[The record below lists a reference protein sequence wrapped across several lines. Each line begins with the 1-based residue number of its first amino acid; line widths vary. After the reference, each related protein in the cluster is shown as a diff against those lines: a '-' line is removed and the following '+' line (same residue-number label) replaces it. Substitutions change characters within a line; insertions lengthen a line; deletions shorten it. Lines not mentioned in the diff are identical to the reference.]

1 VFLSL
6 LIQLQNSFEE
16 GSMQTLAGNYERTL
30 EICLERIRNNVT
42 LFADQF
48 PFIGRDN
55 SFILGAN
62 DHWMTSFWTGQLWL
76 AYAITQDDFFRNA
89 AATHLASFQKRLIN
103 NIDIS
108 HDLGFLYTLS
118 AIAQY
123 KLTANEQARTLA
135 LAAADRLIERFN
147 PCGEYIQAWGQIGDA
162 EEGGRFIVDCLLNL
176 PLLYWATDQTGDP
189 KYADIASRHAHTTKQ
204 CLVRPDGSTAHTF
217 FMNPETGEPI
227 GPKTAQG
234 YADDSLWSR
243 GQAWAINGFAIAY
256 QWSGDPDFLSVSQ
269 QTAVSFLAEINADY
283 VPFWDFRLP
292 EDALQVRDTSAA
304 VIAAVGL
311 MRLANLLSDETS
323 ERYQTAAY
331 RLLAVQLEAVFDPT
345 PTAVQGLLPKATY
358 HATNPEYVEQY
369 TLFGDYFFL
378 EALAWRLGYDVDFW
392 TK

>member
-1 VFLSL
+1 M
-6 LIQLQNSFEE
+6 QNPREDYQKS
-16 GSMQTLAGNYERTL
+16 L

-42 LFADQF
+42 AFAGQY
-48 PFIGRDN
+48 PFIGRDGR
-55 SFILGAN
+55 FILGAN
-62 DHWMTSFWTGQLWL
+62 DHWMTSFWTGELWL
-76 AYAITQDDFFRNA
+76 ACAITNDDFFRNA
-89 AATHLASFQKRLIN
+89 AASQLESFHQRLIN

-118 AIAQY
+118 GIAQY
-123 KLTANEQARTLA
+123 KLTGDERARYVA

-147 PCGEYIQAWGQIGDA
+147 PRGEYIQAWGSIDDA

-176 PLLYWATDQTGDP
+176 PLLYWATDQTGDA
-189 KYADIASRHAHTTKQ
+189 KYADIANRHAHTTLRY
-204 CLVRPDGSTAHTF
+204 LVRPDGSTAHTF

-256 QWSGDPDFLSVSQ
+256 QWSGDPDFLSASQ
-269 QTAVSFLAEINADY
+269 QTAVSFLAEINEDFIPY
-283 VPFWDFRLP
+283 WDFRLP
-292 EDALQVRDTSAA
+292 EDAPRVRDTSAA

-311 MRLANLLSDETS
+311 MRLANLLSGADAD
-323 ERYQTAAY
+323 RYQAAAH
-331 RLLAVQLEAVFDPT
+331 RLLDVQLEAVFDPAL
-345 PTAVQGLLPKATY
+345 TAVQGLLPKATY
-358 HATNPEYVEQY
+358 HAAKPEYAEQY

-378 EALAWRLGYDVDFW
+378 EALAWRMGYDVDFW

>member
-1 VFLSL
+1 M
-6 LIQLQNSFEE
+6 QNPKD
-16 GSMQTLAGNYERTL
+16 NYQKPL
-30 EICLERIRNNVT
+30 EICLDRIHNNVIT
-42 LFADQF
+42 FADQY

-62 DHWMTSFWTGQLWL
+62 DHWMASFWTGELWL
-76 AYAITQDDFFRNA
+76 AYAITNDDFFRNSA
-89 AATHLASFQKRLIN
+89 ASQLESFHQRLIN

-123 KLTANEQARTLA
+123 KLTGDEQARSVA
-135 LAAADRLIERFN
+135 IAAADRLIERFN
-147 PCGEYIQAWGQIGDA
+147 PYGEYIQAWGPLGDA
-162 EEGGRFIVDCLLNL
+162 EESGRFIVDCLLNL

-189 KYADIASRHAHTTKQ
+189 KYADIASRHAHTTRQ
-204 CLVRPDGSTAHTF
+204 YLVRPDGSTVHTF

-234 YADDSLWSR
+234 HADDSLWSR

-256 QWSGDPDFLSVSQ
+256 QWSGDPDFLSVSK
-269 QTAVSFLAEINADY
+269 QTADSFLAEINPDY
-283 VPFWDFRLP
+283 VPLWDFRLP
-292 EDALQVRDTSAA
+292 EDAPQVRDTSAA
-304 VIAAVGL
+304 AIAAVGL
-311 MRLANLLSDETS
+311 TRLANLLGGDSGQQ
-323 ERYQTAAY
+323 YLAAAQ
-331 RLLAVQLEAVFDPT
+331 RLLDVQLEKVFDPA

-358 HATNPEYVEQY
+358 HATKPEYVEQY

-378 EALAWRLGYDVDFW
+378 EALAWRAGYDVDFW